1 MDDLKRYLDKQ
12 QKLANEWALLYL
24 KAQDQLNQAA
34 TDLSKI
40 DDLLNTVMKMRT
52 NKAKGLQV
60 AEQIQLIKAFKGKNN
75 EKEKQG
81 TRKEDQSK

>member
-1 MDDLKRYLDKQ
+1 MDDLKHYLDKQ

-60 AEQIQLIKAFKGKNN
+60 AEQIQLIKAFKGKTD

>member
-1 MDDLKRYLDKQ
+1 MDDLKHYLDKQ

-34 TDLSKI
+34 NDLSKI

-60 AEQIQLIKAFKGKNN
+60 AEQIQLIKAFKGKTD

-81 TRKEDQSK
+81 TRKEDRSK

>member
-12 QKLANEWALLYL
+12 QKLANEWALLYF

-60 AEQIQLIKAFKGKNN
+60 AEQIQLIKAFKGKAN
-75 EKEKQG
+75 EKEEQG

>member
-1 MDDLKRYLDKQ
+1 MDDLKHYLDKQ

-34 TDLSKI
+34 NDLSKI

-60 AEQIQLIKAFKGKNN
+60 AEQIQLIKAFKGKTD
-75 EKEKQG
+75 EKQG

>member
-60 AEQIQLIKAFKGKNN
+60 AEQIQLIKAFKGKTN
-75 EKEKQG
+75 EKEEQG